1 MYRVLPK
8 DIRVTGWTGV
18 EPTFNAR
25 FDCTYR
31 HYKYFFMGCGI
42 GMDTGILDIEVMKKA
57 ASYFV
62 GEHDFRNF
70 CYIDL
75 VNVESFVRTIH
86 EVYIEPV
93 GTSSPMASMYCLN
106 VKGSGFLWHQVRCM
120 VAILFAVGRH
130 EEEPDVIPKLL
141 DIKAYPGKP
150 PYVIADEKPLV
161 LYDCG
166 FEPALKF
173 RTSSSA
179 LSGVW
184 NAYTRMW
191 SEACIRSTMI
201 SVILGDLT
209 KYPVDN
215 GTSLLLPERDK
226 KRKAFEATHKRKSIL
241 ESKDFV
247 TLEQRLAEMGPTKK
261 RKYDAKQQKRKFFQ
275 ESMANNS
282 NNNEE
287 EEEEEGKENE

>member
-1 MYRVLPK
+1 MLPK

-18 EPTFNAR
+18 SSKFNAR

-31 HYKYFFMGCGI
+31 HYKYFFMGSGI
-42 GMDTGILDIEVMKKA
+42 GMDTGVLDIELMKKA
-57 ASYFV
+57 ASAFV

-75 VNVESFVRTIH
+75 VNVDSFVRTVH

-93 GTSSPMASMYCLN
+93 GPSGASSMYCLN

-130 EEEPDVIPKLL
+130 EESPDVITKLL
-141 DIKAYPGKP
+141 DVAAYPGKP
-150 PYVIADEKPLV
+150 PYVIADERPLV

-166 FEPALKF
+166 FEPALQF
-173 RTSSSA
+173 RTSSAS

-184 NAYTRMW
+184 NAYSRMW
-191 SEACIRSTMI
+191 SEACIRSTMM

-215 GTSLLLPERDK
+215 GTSLLLPAREE

-261 RKYDAKQQKRKFFQ
+261 RKYDAKQQKRKFFN
-275 ESMANNS
+275 ESKSGATGAT
-282 NNNEE
+282 EE
-287 EEEEEGKENE
+287 ENNVEEEAPEDK

>member
-1 MYRVLPK
+1 MAN
-8 DIRVTGWTGV
+8 GV
-18 EPTFNAR
+18 
-25 FDCTYR
+25 
-31 HYKYFFMGCGI
+31 
-42 GMDTGILDIEVMKKA
+42 GMDTGILDIELMKTAA
-57 ASYFV
+57 ASFV

-93 GTSSPMASMYCLN
+93 GTPSPFAGMYCLN

-130 EEEPDVIPKLL
+130 EESPDVIPKLL
-141 DIKAYPGKP
+141 DVQAYPGKP

-173 RTSSSA
+173 RTSSAS

-201 SVILGDLT
+201 SAILGDLT

-215 GTSLLLPERDK
+215 GASLLLPEREK
-226 KRKAFEATHKRKSIL
+226 KRKAFEATHKRKSVL

-261 RKYDAKQQKRKFFQ
+261 RKYEAKQQKRKYFH
-275 ESMANNS
+275 ESQLNKEKGEA
-282 NNNEE
+282 EA
-287 EEEEEGKENE
+287 EGEREKESEDKDVELK